1 MIQDMVY
8 EVALEFRNGIV
19 NANLMVNLK
28 AIGL

>member
-19 NANLMVNLK
+19 NANLNGEFK